1 VSSFQVDGV
10 CYSSA
15 LLSVKAMAAREI
27 GSIRQI
33 GTSQYIVDSSS
44 QSDNSVTYVF
54 RNVSVSSGLTT
65 GDAQYI
71 TSTQS
76 VTPQPCGLLDTADGL
91 IIAWGIATAWLVTY
105 GVLFLRR
112 GLHE

>member
-1 VSSFQVDGV
+1 MASFQVDGV

-15 LLSVKAMAAREI
+15 LLSVQAMAAKEV

-33 GTSQYIVDSSS
+33 GTSQYIVDSTA
-44 QSDNSVTYVF
+44 QTDNSITYIF
-54 RNVSVSSGLTT
+54 RNVNKSPTIQTDS
-65 GDAQYI
+65 QFI
-71 TSTQS
+71 TSTES

-105 GVLFLRR
+105 GILFLRR
-112 GLHE
+112 GLQE

>member
-1 VSSFQVDGV
+1 MASFQVDGV

-15 LLSVKAMAAREI
+15 LLSVQAMAAREI

-33 GTSQYIVDSSS
+33 GTAQYVVDSTAQTADSI
-44 QSDNSVTYVF
+44 TYIF
-54 RNVSVSSGLTT
+54 RNVGSTASFTSV
-65 GDAQYI
+65 AN
-71 TSTQS
+71 

-91 IIAWGIATAWLVTY
+91 LIAWGIATAWLITH
-105 GVLFLRR
+105 GILFLRR